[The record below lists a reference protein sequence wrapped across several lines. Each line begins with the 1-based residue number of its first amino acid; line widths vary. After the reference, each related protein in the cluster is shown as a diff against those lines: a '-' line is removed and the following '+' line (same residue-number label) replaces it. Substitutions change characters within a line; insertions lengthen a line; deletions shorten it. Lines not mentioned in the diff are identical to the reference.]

1 MNYGDLQI
9 ERHEKVLHVPPPHI
23 WQLTPPLQRPSGY
36 GARHPKALGP
46 AQRLVVTME
55 LHTPGDLCDQELFEL
70 TKWAHDRC
78 MNALRFG
85 MGEGDGGECE
95 AEVGVGVVR
104 EGVGK
109 AKH

>member
-1 MNYGDLQI
+1 
-9 ERHEKVLHVPPPHI
+9 
-23 WQLTPPLQRPSGY
+23 
-36 GARHPKALGP
+36 
-46 AQRLVVTME
+46 ME

-104 EGVGK
+104 EGVEK